1 MWSATVRI
9 NTSATHD
16 TITNNLY
23 QHIPWI
29 CIIFFCALF
38 FVFIL
43 SMSVNSYMLCRP
55 HIAWN
60 HAGISAIVWGICNPE
75 GYEWNWSLAETKHS
89 GMHRGHVSRGCT
101 LVQCTPDT
109 SRGHFSPNNSRKTS
123 IGRPLGL
130 GMGVFRDFE
139 VLPKFQLEVVVM
151 GVIPCYIVPRYN
163 ESI

>member
-1 MWSATVRI
+1 MECYGQ
-9 NTSATHD
+9 N
-16 TITNNLY
+16 
-23 QHIPWI
+23 QHIGHTRHNNKQPVSTYPMNMYN
-29 CIIFFCALF
+29 IFLC
-38 FVFIL
+38 FVFCVYTIN
-43 SMSVNSYMLCRP
+43 VGEFIMLCRP

-60 HAGISAIVWGICNPE
+60 HTGISAIVWGICNPE

-109 SRGHFSPNNSRKTS
+109 CTSRGHFSPNNSRKTS

-139 VLPKFQLEVVVM
+139 VLPKFQLGSCCDGCNTM
-151 GVIPCYIVPRYN
+151 LYCAAI
-163 ESI
+163 